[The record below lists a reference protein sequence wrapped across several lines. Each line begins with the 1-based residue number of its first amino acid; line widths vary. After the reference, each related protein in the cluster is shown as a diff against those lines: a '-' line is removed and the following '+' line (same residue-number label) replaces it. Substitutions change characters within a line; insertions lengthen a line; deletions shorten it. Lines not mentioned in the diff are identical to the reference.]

1 MPTLQTTIDLA
12 KVDSIE
18 KLHARLKRALRLP
31 DYYGANLDAL
41 YDVLTEGGAG
51 RTLMFRHCA
60 DFWARFPDFLPRLVQ
75 VLLNARDETEGLE
88 IVFRP

>member
-1 MPTLQTTIDLA
+1 MPAQNTIDLA

-18 KLHARLKRALRLP
+18 KLHARLKRALGLP

-41 YDVLTEGGAG
+41 YDVLTEGACE
-51 RTLMFRHCA
+51 RTLVFRHA
-60 DFWARFPDFLPRLVQ
+60 AAFWTRFPDFTPRFVQ

-88 IVFRP
+88 IVFHP

>member
-1 MPTLQTTIDLA
+1 MSTQTSIDLA

-41 YDVLTEGGAG
+41 YDVLTEGAEE
-51 RTLMFRHCA
+51 RTLVFRNAA
-60 DFWARFPDFLPRLVQ
+60 DFWRRFPDFTPRFVQ
-75 VLLNARDETEGLE
+75 MLLNARDETEGLE